1 MQAFIFETGGIMAG
15 ESFDV
20 TLTDEQLEVA
30 RGSAAARGVSLG
42 PVGSLSRDLV
52 TVNYTITS
60 DGAGSNVVAVTILHQ
75 PFYVPVDT
83 LQTLITEFLMN
94 PPLPAGDS
102 VPKESHQAAERAPH
116 AEAAEAAPHGLHS
129 ETSRRPGRR

>member
-1 MQAFIFETGGIMAG
+1 MASETFE
-15 ESFDV
+15 V
-20 TLTDEQLEVA
+20 TLTDEQLEAA
-30 RGSAAARGVSLG
+30 RASAAARGVSLH
-42 PVGSLSRDLV
+42 PVGSMNRDLV

-60 DGAGSNVVAVTILHQ
+60 DGDGSLKNPPDAGNNVVAVTILHR
-75 PFYVPVDT
+75 PFYVPFDT
-83 LQTLITEFLMN
+83 VQTLLTEFLMN